1 MNLAEF
7 ICRSIGDFSDKIC
20 APVVENNDASC
31 IALQRGDS
39 EVSCLHVA
47 DSAECAIRL
56 DEGEADF
63 GIFNAEELLLAYQFY
78 PHSIQPIFQLR
89 HKERLAGNRKIYTM
103 KLLLVDAISLEYRR
117 MKLLNSIHE

>member
-20 APVVENNDASC
+20 APVGEYNDAC

-89 HKERLAGNRKIYTM
+89 HKERQAGNRKIYTM

-117 MKLLNSIHE
+117 TKLLNSIHE